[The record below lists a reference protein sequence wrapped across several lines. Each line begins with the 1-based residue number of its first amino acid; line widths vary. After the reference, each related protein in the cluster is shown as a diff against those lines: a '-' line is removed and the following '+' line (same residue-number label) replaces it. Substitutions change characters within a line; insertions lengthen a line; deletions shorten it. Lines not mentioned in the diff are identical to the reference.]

1 MKRLL
6 QTFWLAVFMGLS
18 GSALAHA
25 PNQSYIFLRINA
37 QSIEGRFE
45 ITSKDLNQA
54 LGLELAYELSTA
66 DLAPHVQ
73 AIHEYYLERTSFT
86 SELGEHKLLF
96 GEIGMMPVLMGDST
110 ANFIQIPFTL
120 QNMDEVPE
128 KINIYYNVL
137 FDQDPQHAGLQIVEY
152 NWKAGVYNEEYNV
165 TLAFG
170 PNNLQGVL
178 DLTSDSIWSGFKAM
192 IGSGMHHIFIGLDH
206 ILFLLAL
213 LLPSV
218 VFRSPNGTN
227 FQASGQLNAV
237 VFPGFLRPYA
247 EVWEANQSFKVSFI
261 YVIKIVTFFTIAHSI
276 TLSMAALELINLPS
290 ALVESIIALSIALA
304 ALNNVYPMLE
314 KGKEWIIA
322 FIFGL
327 FHGFGF
333 ASVLA
338 DIGLGSDY
346 LTWSLLGFNIGVE
359 IGQLIIVLI
368 IFPVL
373 FLLRKTRY
381 YKPIL
386 IYGSIFLILIALSWF
401 SDRSLGTDLP
411 LDNIVEKIYNKFLKI
426 IL

>member
-1 MKRLL
+1 MKRFL
-6 QTFWLAVFMGLS
+6 QTFWLAVFMGFS
-18 GSALAHA
+18 GTALAHA

-37 QSIEGRFE
+37 NSIEGRFE
-45 ITSKDLNQA
+45 ITSEDLNTA
-54 LGLELAYELSTA
+54 LNLGLAYELTKA

-73 AIHEYYLERTSFT
+73 AIQRYYLERTSFS
-86 SELGEHKLLF
+86 SERGDHNVLF
-96 GEIGMMPVLMGDST
+96 GEVDNLPVLMGDST

-120 QNMDEVPE
+120 SNTEEVPE
-128 KINIYYNVL
+128 KLKIYYNLL
-137 FDQDPQHAGLQIVEY
+137 FDKDPLHACMQVVEY
-152 NWKAGVYNEEYNV
+152 NWKAGVYNEEANI
-165 TLAFG
+165 TLMFD
-170 PNNLQGVL
+170 PNTVEGTL
-178 DLTSDSIWSGFKAM
+178 DLTEDSIFTGFKAM

-218 VFRSPNGTN
+218 VYRSSNRQEFLNT
-227 FQASGQLNAV
+227 GQLNAV
-237 VFPGFLRPYA
+237 VFPAFLKPYA
-247 EVWEANQSFKVSFI
+247 EVWEANESFKVSFI

-276 TLSMAALELINLPS
+276 TLSLAALDLVRLPS

-304 ALNNVYPMLE
+304 ALNNIYPLLE

-322 FIFGL
+322 FLFGL

-368 IFPVL
+368 MFPVL
-373 FLLRKTRY
+373 FLLRKTKY

-386 IYGSIFLILIALSWF
+386 IYGSIFLILVAL
-401 SDRSLGTDLP
+401 
-411 LDNIVEKIYNKFLKI
+411 N
-426 IL
+426 